1 MEEILVQG
9 KPYKVRL
16 FTTEDEKEN
25 GLQGVTSLEPNEGAL
40 FIYDEPQLLSFW
52 MKDCDLDLD
61 IVFINEELEVV
72 SVEHGEQNSEEVIE
86 ADNVMY
92 VLEVNYNSGIS
103 IGDEVDLSSIED
115 EMEDE
120 IEDDEDEEES
130 EDASMLVIGPK
141 GEIQTEL
148 KGGERIFS
156 RPHTRTL
163 IKLQKKAKKSKTD
176 TDYKRLGKKIF
187 QYINIQDKQEPEYV
201 ELKN

>member
-1 MEEILVQG
+1 MGEILVQG

-16 FTTEDEKEN
+16 FITEDEKEN
-25 GLQGVTSLEPNEGAL
+25 GLQGVTSLEPDEGAL
-40 FIYDEPQLLSFW
+40 FIYDEPQPLSFW

-72 SVEHGEQNSEEVIE
+72 SVEHGKQNSEEEIE
-86 ADNVMY
+86 EDNVMY

-103 IGDEVDLSSIED
+103 VGDEVDLSSIED
-115 EMEDE
+115 EIDE
-120 IEDDEDEEES
+120 EDDEENSD
-130 EDASMLVIGPK
+130 DAGMLVIGPK
-141 GEIQTEL
+141 GEVQGEL

-156 RPHTRTL
+156 RPHTKTL
-163 IKLQKKAKKSKTD
+163 IKLQKKARKSKTD
-176 TDYKRLGKKIF
+176 SDYKRLGKKIF

>member
-1 MEEILVQG
+1 MGEILVQG

-40 FIYDEPQLLSFW
+40 FIYDEPQQLSFW

-61 IVFINEELEVV
+61 IIFINEELEVV
-72 SVEHGEQNSEEVIE
+72 SVKHGEQNSEEVIE
-86 ADNVMY
+86 EDNVMY

-103 IGDEVDLSSIED
+103 VGDEVDLSSMED

-120 IEDDEDEEES
+120 DDEDES
-130 EDASMLVIGPK
+130 EDAGMLVIGPK
-141 GEIQTEL
+141 GEIQGEL

-156 RPHTRTL
+156 RPHTKTL

-176 TDYKRLGKKIF
+176 ADYKRLGKKIF